1 MDANRFDIFT
11 RGLTGAA
18 SSRRQLLMGV
28 AGGALGGLLRLRGVK
43 EVAAARTRTASCTAD
58 NGFIT
63 GDGDDRCAQS
73 FTPAVGGRLS
83 RVVVKVRKFKGTS
96 GAYIL
101 QIVNI
106 VGGKPD
112 PDPVHA
118 LATARIRNRHVPA
131 GLERTLAFNF
141 AKNRAAPV
149 LAGTES
155 AFIVTRPGSTNLT
168 VFQQSLNP
176 CPGQAFFFDSTT
188 GQFAA
193 MGTSDFHFAAFVGY
207 P

>member
-1 MDANRFDIFT
+1 MHANRFDT
-11 RGLTGAA
+11 LTHALTGAA
-18 SSRRQLLMGV
+18 SSRRRLLSGM
-28 AGGALGGLLRLRGVK
+28 AGGALVGLLGLRGVE

-58 NGFIT
+58 NGFIA
-63 GDGDDRCAQS
+63 GDGDDRYAQS
-73 FTPAVGGRLS
+73 FTPSVGGKLS
-83 RVVVKVRKFKGTS
+83 LVVVKVRKFKGTT

-101 QIVNI
+101 QIVNV

-112 PDPVHA
+112 PDPAHA
-118 LATARIRNRHVPA
+118 LATAKIRNRNVPA
-131 GLERTLAFNF
+131 GLERMLTFNF
-141 AKNRAAPV
+141 AKDRAATV
-149 LAGTES
+149 LTGTEY

-176 CPGQAFFFDSTT
+176 CPGQAFVFDTTT